1 MYLSLAAVF
10 IIFTIILFLY
20 LVCIFDIFVGRIITM
35 DNFFTTVP
43 LAEKLLKENLT
54 IVETLRKCKRD
65 IPAIMKPS
73 KSREVHSSE
82 FGFNNNLTMVSYCP
96 KKGKAVILLSSMHS
110 DKSVDGGE
118 KKKPQIILYYNQ
130 TKGGVDTVDQMVR
143 NYSCKRMT
151 RRWPT
156 VLWHNM
162 LDIAALN
169 ALTIFKALQPN
180 YMSGVTHVRRL
191 FIKDL
196 TKQLV
201 MPFMIRRQATPSLQK
216 PIKEAMKRC
225 GLTFNYSNPVQQ
237 QQAPASK
244 RKRCHICFY
253 SKDRKVRC
261 YCSQCHEA
269 VCTEHSTTLV
279 TCIKCKAE

>member
-1 MYLSLAAVF
+1 
-10 IIFTIILFLY
+10 
-20 LVCIFDIFVGRIITM
+20 
-35 DNFFTTVP
+35 
-43 LAEKLLKENLT
+43 
-54 IVETLRKCKRD
+54 
-65 IPAIMKPS
+65 MKPS

-96 KKGKAVILLSSMHS
+96 QKAKAIILLSSMHS
-110 DKSVDGGE
+110 DKSVDDRE
-118 KKKPQIILYYNQ
+118 KKKTQILFYYNHN
-130 TKGGVDTVDQMVR
+130 KGSVDTVDQMVR
-143 NYSCKRMT
+143 NYSWKEMT

-169 ALTIFKALQPN
+169 AITIFKALQPN
-180 YMSGVTHVRRL
+180 YMSGVTHVKRL
-191 FIKDL
+191 FIKNL
-196 TKQLV
+196 TKQFV
-201 MPFMIRRQATPSLQK
+201 MPFIIRRQTTPLYQK

-244 RKRCHICFY
+244 RKRCYICPY
-253 SKDRKVRC
+253 SKDQKVRC

-269 VCTEHSTTLV
+269 VCPEQSTILV
-279 TCIKCKAE
+279 TCIKCNAE

>member
-1 MYLSLAAVF
+1 
-10 IIFTIILFLY
+10 
-20 LVCIFDIFVGRIITM
+20 
-35 DNFFTTVP
+35 
-43 LAEKLLKENLT
+43 
-54 IVETLRKCKRD
+54 
-65 IPAIMKPS
+65 MKPS

-96 KKGKAVILLSSMHS
+96 KKAKAVILLSSMHS
-110 DKSVDGGE
+110 DKSVNDGE
-118 KKKPQIILYYNQ
+118 KKKPQIIFYYNQ
-130 TKGGVDTVDQMVR
+130 TKRGVDTVDQMVR
-143 NYSCKRMT
+143 NYS
-151 RRWPT
+151 WPT

-169 ALTIFKALQPN
+169 PFTIFKALQPN

-191 FIKDL
+191 FIKNL

-237 QQAPASK
+237 RQAPASK
-244 RKRCHICFY
+244 RKRCNLPLLES
-253 SKDRKVRC
+253 SK
-261 YCSQCHEA
+261 
-269 VCTEHSTTLV
+269 STMLLLIV
-279 TCIKCKAE
+279 P